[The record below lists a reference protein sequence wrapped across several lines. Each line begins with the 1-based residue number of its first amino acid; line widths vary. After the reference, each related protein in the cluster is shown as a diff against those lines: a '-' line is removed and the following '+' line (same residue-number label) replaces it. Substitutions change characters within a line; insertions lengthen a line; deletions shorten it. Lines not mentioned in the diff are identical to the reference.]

1 MSLVTPLGRHRARLR
16 RAGQCRVEV
25 VVAKQDAAL
34 VRNMA
39 AVLRDPAQGDDLR
52 RVLITRYGNPNS
64 KGLKAL
70 LEAAPL
76 DGIDLERA
84 RDLPRNLEL

>member
-1 MSLVTPLGRHRARLR
+1 MSLVTPLGRHRERLR
-16 RAGQCRVEV
+16 QAGQSRVAV

-52 RVLITRYGNPNS
+52 RLLTTRYGNPNS

-70 LEAAPL
+70 LQAAPL
-76 DGIDLERA
+76 EGIDLERV
-84 RDLPRNLEL
+84 RDLPRDVDL